1 MLKSKRASVLSIALG
16 CLAVG
21 MATVP
26 LLAHHSFAAEFDG
39 TKRVKLVGKLTKLD
53 WMNPHIWMY
62 LDVKDEA
69 GTTVAW
75 KCEGG
80 PPNVLTRNGWSRT
93 DMTVGTDVT
102 IEGSLAKDGTKTCN
116 AQAITLNGR
125 RMFAGSSEGNGK

>member
-1 MLKSKRASVLSIALG
+1 MSKTRLVLALSG
-16 CLAVG
+16 LMTAVVVAPLA
-21 MATVP
+21 
-26 LLAHHSFAAEFDG
+26 AHHSFAAEFDG

-69 GTTVAW
+69 GQTIAW

-80 PPNVLTRNGWSRT
+80 PPNVLTRNGWNRNDLAAGSEI
-93 DMTVGTDVT
+93 T

-116 AQAITLNGR
+116 AQSITLNGR
-125 RMFAGSSEGNGK
+125 RMFAGSSEGNK